1 MKLTTR
7 GHNSVKAM
15 LDLSLQPDLASVKLI
30 AQRQNLPAPYLEK
43 LLIQLRRA
51 GLVESVRGSRGGY
64 RLAKAPNQI
73 YLGQILDA
81 VGEPITPLELA
92 SPEKAEDWVT
102 LTLWRRLQEKLRET
116 LYKISLEELYYDA
129 RSWQAAQGEN
139 TNFMV

>member
-7 GHNSVKAM
+7 GQYSVKAM
-15 LDLSLQPDLASVKLI
+15 LDLSLQPQLASVKLI

-64 RLAKAPNQI
+64 RLAKSPGQI
-73 YLGQILDA
+73 YVGQILDA
-81 VGEPITPLELA
+81 VGEPITLLEINT
-92 SPEKAEDWVT
+92 PDKAEDWVT
-102 LTLWRRLQEKLRET
+102 LTLWRRLQEKLREA
-116 LYKISLEELYYDA
+116 LYRISLEELYYDA

>member
-7 GHNSVKAM
+7 GHYSVKAM
-15 LDLSLQPDLASVKLI
+15 LDLSLQPNLASVKLI

-64 RLAKAPNQI
+64 RLAKAPKQI

-102 LTLWRRLQEKLRET
+102 LTLWRRLQENLRET

>member
-7 GHNSVKAM
+7 GQYSVKAM
-15 LDLSLQPDLASVKLI
+15 LDLSLQPHLAPVKLI
-30 AQRQNLPAPYLEK
+30 AKRQNLPAPYLEK

-81 VGEPITPLELA
+81 VGEPITPLEPTK
-92 SPEKAEDWVT
+92 PEKAEDWVT
-102 LTLWRRLQEKLRET
+102 LTLWRRLQEKLRES
-116 LYKISLEELYYDA
+116 LYSISLEELYYDA
-129 RSWQAAQGEN
+129 RSWQAAQGEDN
-139 TNFMV
+139 NFMV

>member
-7 GHNSVKAM
+7 GHYSVKAM
-15 LDLSLQPDLASVKLI
+15 LDLSLQNHLASVKLI
-30 AQRQNLPAPYLEK
+30 AERQNLPAPYLEK

-64 RLAKAPNQI
+64 RLAKTPNQI

-81 VGEPITPLELA
+81 VGEPITPLELK
-92 SPEKAEDWVT
+92 SPTNAEDWVT
-102 LTLWRRLQEKLRET
+102 LTLWRRLQEKLREA
-116 LYKISLEELYYDA
+116 LYGISLEELYYDA
-129 RSWQAAQGEN
+129 RSWQAAQGAD

>member
-7 GHNSVKAM
+7 GHYSVKAM
-15 LDLSLQPDLASVKLI
+15 LDLSLQPQLASVKLI
-30 AQRQNLPAPYLEK
+30 AKRQNLPAPYLEK

-51 GLVESVRGSRGGY
+51 GLVESVRGSLGGY
-64 RLAKAPNQI
+64 RLAKAPSQI

-81 VGEPITPLELA
+81 VGEPITPLELP

-102 LTLWRRLQEKLRET
+102 LTLWRKLQEKLRET

-129 RSWQAAQGEN
+129 RSWQAAQGED

>member
-7 GHNSVKAM
+7 GHYSVKAM
-15 LDLSLQPDLASVKLI
+15 LDLSLQPRLTSVKLI

-64 RLAKAPNQI
+64 RLAKAPGQI

-81 VGEPITPLELA
+81 VGEPITPLELTNLD
-92 SPEKAEDWVT
+92 KAEDWVT
-102 LTLWRRLQEKLRET
+102 LTLWRRLQEKLREV
-116 LYKISLEELYYDA
+116 LYKISLEELYFDA

>member
-7 GHNSVKAM
+7 GQYSVKAM
-15 LDLSLQPDLASVKLI
+15 LDLSLQPNLASVKLI

-51 GLVESVRGSRGGY
+51 GLVDSVRGSRGGY
-64 RLAKAPNQI
+64 RLAKSPNQI

-81 VGEPITPLELA
+81 VGEPITPIELA

-102 LTLWRRLQEKLRET
+102 LTLWRKLQEKLRET

>member
-7 GHNSVKAM
+7 GHYSVKAM
-15 LDLSLQPDLASVKLI
+15 LDLSLQTRLASVKLI

-64 RLAKAPNQI
+64 RLAKTPSQI

-81 VGEPITPLELA
+81 VGEPITPLELT
-92 SPEKAEDWVT
+92 SPANAEDWVT
-102 LTLWRRLQEKLRET
+102 LTLWRRLQENLREA
-116 LYKISLEELYYDA
+116 LYGISLEELYYDA
-129 RSWQAAQGEN
+129 RSWQAAQGAD